1 MSTSPGA
8 ADPHTATTPP
18 IAGPPVSVAE
28 VWRAWA
34 PLAAS
39 WAVMGLE
46 MPVVSAVIAR
56 LADPELHLAAYG
68 GVVFPVALI
77 VEAPVIML
85 LAASVALARDVASYR
100 LIYRFMMWIGAGLT
114 LLHAL
119 LAFTPLFDLVLVPLF
134 DPPAGVVEPARLG
147 LKIMLP
153 WTWAIGY
160 RRFMQGLLIRF
171 GRSHH
176 VSIGTALRLVSVA
189 AVSLAAAF
197 LLGAE
202 GIVAA
207 TAAIAVGVTLEAVY
221 SAVAARPVVTGPLRA
236 AQPVTPPLTH
246 PGFMRFFLPLVLTS
260 LLSLVVQP
268 IGSAAMARM
277 PMALESL
284 AVWPVA
290 SGLLFILRS
299 LGFALNEVVVAL
311 LDRPGA
317 YRALRR
323 FSLLLSGA
331 LLSVTAL
338 VAFTPLATFWFAD
351 LSGLPPALTALA
363 TLGLAWAL
371 PWPVLDVVRNL
382 VQGVAV
388 HTRRTGVIS
397 WSMVVFLGV
406 TGAALAVGVALQR
419 FPALPVAMVAF
430 VAATAAQVA
439 WLWWSV
445 RAERARLAAA

>member
-1 MSTSPGA
+1 
-8 ADPHTATTPP
+8 
-18 IAGPPVSVAE
+18 
-28 VWRAWA
+28 
-34 PLAAS
+34 
-39 WAVMGLE
+39 
-46 MPVVSAVIAR
+46 
-56 LADPELHLAAYG
+56 
-68 GVVFPVALI
+68 
-77 VEAPVIML
+77 
-85 LAASVALARDVASYR
+85 
-100 LIYRFMMWIGAGLT
+100 
-114 LLHAL
+114 
-119 LAFTPLFDLVLVPLF
+119 
-134 DPPAGVVEPARLG
+134 
-147 LKIMLP
+147 
-153 WTWAIGY
+153 
-160 RRFMQGLLIRF
+160 
-171 GRSHH
+171 
-176 VSIGTALRLVSVA
+176 LVSVA

-371 PWPVLDVVRNL
+371 PWPV
-382 VQGVAV
+382 
-388 HTRRTGVIS
+388 
-397 WSMVVFLGV
+397 
-406 TGAALAVGVALQR
+406 
-419 FPALPVAMVAF
+419 
-430 VAATAAQVA
+430 
-439 WLWWSV
+439 
-445 RAERARLAAA
+445 

>member
-1 MSTSPGA
+1 
-8 ADPHTATTPP
+8 
-18 IAGPPVSVAE
+18 
-28 VWRAWA
+28 
-34 PLAAS
+34 
-39 WAVMGLE
+39 
-46 MPVVSAVIAR
+46 
-56 LADPELHLAAYG
+56 
-68 GVVFPVALI
+68 
-77 VEAPVIML
+77 
-85 LAASVALARDVASYR
+85 
-100 LIYRFMMWIGAGLT
+100 
-114 LLHAL
+114 
-119 LAFTPLFDLVLVPLF
+119 
-134 DPPAGVVEPARLG
+134 
-147 LKIMLP
+147 
-153 WTWAIGY
+153 
-160 RRFMQGLLIRF
+160 
-171 GRSHH
+171 
-176 VSIGTALRLVSVA
+176 
-189 AVSLAAAF
+189 
-197 LLGAE
+197 
-202 GIVAA
+202 
-207 TAAIAVGVTLEAVY
+207 
-221 SAVAARPVVTGPLRA
+221 
-236 AQPVTPPLTH
+236 
-246 PGFMRFFLPLVLTS
+246 
-260 LLSLVVQP
+260 
-268 IGSAAMARM
+268 
-277 PMALESL
+277 
-284 AVWPVA
+284 
-290 SGLLFILRS
+290 
-299 LGFALNEVVVAL
+299 
-311 LDRPGA
+311 PGA